1 MNKKI
6 ILAILAIMI
15 AGVFFINAEQA
26 AAAKEENK
34 IEVKTKNT
42 ENAVWFYAIVCAS
55 SILGIAFAAFGGA
68 IGQGVAI
75 SKAVEGIARQPE
87 ASNKIQTVLL
97 IGLAFIESIVIYVLV
112 IVLILLFADPF
123 LKFVTM

>member
-6 ILAILAIMI
+6 ILMILAIMI
-15 AGVFFINAEQA
+15 AGVFFVNAEQTA
-26 AAAKEENK
+26 DKEENK
-34 IEVKTKNT
+34 TEVKSKNS

-55 SILGIAFAAFGGA
+55 SIIGIGFAAFGGA
-68 IGQGVAI
+68 IGQGISI

-87 ASNKIQTVLL
+87 ASSKIQTVLL

-123 LKFVTM
+123 LKFIIM